1 MQLQQIYAWA
11 RKIHKWTMWLA
22 ILLGVPLALSGVIME
37 GDSGWRDIF
46 SFEQMIWIRGIHRE
60 ISTKFALVLAIM
72 IVTGLL
78 MWVIPKIIQSRNV
91 VKS

>member
-22 ILLGVPLALSGVIME
+22 ILLGVPLAISGVIME
-37 GDSGWRDIF
+37 EGDGWRGIF
-46 SFEQMIWIRGIHRE
+46 TFDQMIWIRGVHRE
-60 ISTKFALVLAIM
+60 ISTKFALVLALM

-78 MWVIPKIIQSRNV
+78 MWAIPKMLSKRKI
-91 VKS
+91 

>member
-1 MQLQQIYAWA
+1 MSLQGVFGWA

-22 ILLGVPLALSGVIME
+22 ILLGVPLAMSGVIME
-37 GDSGWRDIF
+37 GDDGWRGIF
-46 SFEQMIWIRGIHRE
+46 TFDQLIWIRGVHRA

-78 MWVIPKIIQSRNV
+78 MWAIPKILSKRKI
-91 VKS
+91 